1 MSSQDYITDWLY
13 QLEIARD
20 VAFGCGIAFAAAALL
35 MQQWVRWRLRTDH
48 NSDSV
53 AKFFL
58 LPIYE
63 ATLWLDMLGCTVGLI
78 ISQIS
83 LENYAR
89 HLSEL
94 SVLIYVLTPI
104 TLIMTRNMPRTPCRM
119 CIRLFVCISVSATLV
134 LLPLVFEEGSTTQAY
149 FILVVALL
157 VVITLFALFFI
168 KNDRMRTAWTHLHL
182 TLTII
187 YMLLICVRMLYVV
200 IPDTSP
206 DLPSYARGLPVIVAR
221 TYFLILVMASS
232 IGVLYGDSRHWRTL
246 YMSRDLLSSLVAS
259 LARSSNRVL
268 DDEVLDFSNIM
279 IEYGRLVFSRRVGSG
294 ANAIVYKGRYKEPG
308 HPGKRVALKVYTPTD
323 ISVDVIKRWLREVSV
338 AAILRHP
345 NVISCHGISIAPPT
359 FVVVME
365 YCPYTLLQYV
375 QADERPF
382 DELLGLMLDVASA
395 VAYLHRKMLIHRDIK
410 SSNIMV
416 SNSET
421 HSVVRPVAKLIDFGE
436 SRQVSTRPMTL
447 TGTPQYIAPEM
458 LARPIENEFG
468 DILAEYDQKVDVFSM
483 AIVFWEML
491 HRGRPMFPAHWSANA
506 VMVAV
511 VGGFRPPVAGDIA
524 ARHAALVSFIRT
536 MWAEDPKRR
545 PSASRVVAFLDELH
559 MHTNSDDSA

>member
-35 MQQWVRWRLRTDH
+35 MQQWVRWRLRTDR
-48 NSDSV
+48 NSDKV
-53 AKFFL
+53 AKLYL

-63 ATLWLDMLGCTVGLI
+63 ATLWLNILGCVAGLI

-83 LENYAR
+83 LGTFAR

-94 SVLIYVLTPI
+94 AVLIYILTPI
-104 TLIMTRNMPRTPCRM
+104 TLIMTRNMPRTMIRM
-119 CIRLFVCISVSATLV
+119 GIRLFACISVSAVLV
-134 LLPLVFEEGSTTQAY
+134 LMPLAY
-149 FILVVALL
+149 FILIVAIL
-157 VVITLFALFFI
+157 VTATIFSLFFT
-168 KNDRMRTAWTHLHL
+168 KNARLRTAWTHLHL
-182 TLTII
+182 TLVIL
-187 YMLLICVRMLYVV
+187 YLLLICLRMVYVV
-200 IPDTSP
+200 VPGLAS
-206 DLPSYARGLPVIVAR
+206 DLPTFARGLPVIVAR
-221 TYFLILVMASS
+221 TYFLVLVMASS
-232 IGVLYGDSRHWRTL
+232 IGVLYGDSGHWRSL
-246 YMSRDLLSSLVAS
+246 YMNRDLLSSLVAS
-259 LARSSNRVL
+259 LSRSGSSVL
-268 DDEVLDFSNIM
+268 DAEVLDFVSDFSNIM
-279 IEYGRLVFSRRVGSG
+279 VEYGRLVFSRRVGSG
-294 ANAIVYKGRYKEPG
+294 ANAVVYKGRYKEPG
-308 HPGKRVALKVYTPTD
+308 HPDKRVALKVYTPTD

-338 AAILRHP
+338 ATVLRHP
-345 NVISCHGISIAPPT
+345 NVVACHGIAIAPPT

-375 QADERPF
+375 QAEDRPF
-382 DELLGLMLDVASA
+382 DELLGLMLDIASA

-416 SNSET
+416 NS
-421 HSVVRPVAKLIDFGE
+421 SGNMVRPVAKLIDFGE
-436 SRQVSTRPMTL
+436 SRQMSTRPMTL

-458 LARPIENEFG
+458 LTHPIENEFG

-511 VGGFRPPVAGDIA
+511 VGGFRPPIAGDVA
-524 ARHAALVSFIRT
+524 ERHAALVNFIRT

-545 PSASRVVAFLDELH
+545 PSARRVAMFLDELH
-559 MHTNSDDSA
+559 MHTNSDDST